1 MKRRQVDP
9 KNDAEKFKKPYQERN
24 NHTTVDYGTP
34 IDKLRHPE
42 KNGTH
47 ESAPNS
53 GTFDTGKNPQ
63 TREPGPIDKL
73 NRHPIRLSSPEHE
86 QHPEKI
92 NVIPIAA
99 GVRTKSE
106 IENHEKKRRG
116 GIISQPEAHIG
127 VKSHKSETSQSI
139 GARRQSNPTT
149 VRDAVEVV
157 GAARAQIDKQLRS
170 DEIDG
175 ISSSPKSRDSA
186 EWGVGNKSLDD
197 AKALKK

>member
-1 MKRRQVDP
+1 MNRKQIDP
-9 KNDAEKFKKPYQERN
+9 KNDAEKFKKPYQESN
-24 NHTTVDYGTP
+24 NHTTKDYGTP

-42 KNGTH
+42 KNGVY

-53 GTFDTGKNPQ
+53 GTFDTGKYPQ
-63 TREPGPIDKL
+63 TRQPGPIDKL

-86 QHPEKI
+86 QHPEKT

-116 GIISQPEAHIG
+116 GITSRPEAHIG
-127 VKSHKSETSQSI
+127 VKLHKQETSQSI
-139 GARRQSNPTT
+139 GARRQAKPAT

-157 GAARAQIDKQLRS
+157 GAARAQIDQQLMS
-170 DEIDG
+170 DQIPG
-175 ISSSPKSRDSA
+175 TSSSPKKRTSNS
-186 EWGVGNKSLDD
+186 WGIKE
-197 AKALKK
+197 